1 MPAVVA
7 RGDARDGE
15 RVDDDDDGGAR
26 EENVSTRRDRRG
38 RREETTSEVRDARAR
53 GMTSALYGALVIAS
67 RDRRDRARGRGGDDD
82 CDCDD
87 VQRRDEKHA
96 ARRRM
101 WNCAPFDA
109 PFKRRYER
117 RKTVR
122 SSPVPS
128 RVGARACTK
137 RIADALAMRPF
148 VRPSSGQRAS
158 CDDTFPCGSCRRR
171 RRRARDGRCERSVR
185 RSRASVASHRGFG
198 RRRRVSRGLCARV
211 GDSSAFKSLDS
222 RRRCETR
229 TRARRTRCA
238 RRTSRRTCVNLESIC
253 KTCSASWKTSE
264 ERAPIVASGRAD
276 GRRGQGQGGETGES
290 THDGDADEFRRGDER
305 EERRAR
311 DRRRRERAAAAH
323 QTGHSRRG
331 GKVDGTRETV

>member
-96 ARRRM
+96 ATTDVELCALRR
-101 WNCAPFDA
+101 
-109 PFKRRYER
+109 
-117 RKTVR
+117 TVR
-122 SSPVPS
+122 AIRETEDRAVVS
-128 RVGARACTK
+128 GAVARWRAACTK
-137 RIADALAMRPF
+137 RIADARASPPRF
-148 VRPSSGQRAS
+148 AAERRAAS

-171 RRRARDGRCERSVR
+171 RRRAR
-185 RSRASVASHRGFG
+185 
-198 RRRRVSRGLCARV
+198 
-211 GDSSAFKSLDS
+211 
-222 RRRCETR
+222 
-229 TRARRTRCA
+229 
-238 RRTSRRTCVNLESIC
+238 
-253 KTCSASWKTSE
+253 W
-264 ERAPIVASGRAD
+264 
-276 GRRGQGQGGETGES
+276 
-290 THDGDADEFRRGDER
+290 
-305 EERRAR
+305 
-311 DRRRRERAAAAH
+311 
-323 QTGHSRRG
+323 
-331 GKVDGTRETV
+331 TV